1 MIDPRYLSLPQ
12 WTDAVGL
19 TLATSA
25 PIPKL
30 LSDDWKSWALV
41 VVSIPA
47 IGKFTPPN
55 PMSFSRW
62 DEWAQRFIECV
73 PL

>member
-1 MIDPRYLSLPQ
+1 MHQ

-41 VVSIPA
+41 VISIPSVSA
-47 IGKFTPPN
+47 FIPPN
-55 PMSFSRW
+55 PASFDRW
-62 DEWAQRFIECV
+62 ELWAQRFIESV

>member
-1 MIDPRYLSLPQ
+1 MIDPRYLSLQQ
-12 WTDAVGL
+12 WTDAAVL

-41 VVSIPA
+41 VVSVPSISA
-47 IGKFTPPN
+47 FSPPN
-55 PMSFSRW
+55 PANFSRW
-62 DEWAQRFIECV
+62 DEWAQRFVECV